1 MFGYVTANLGELTPE
16 EKTRYTQVY
25 CGICAAIG
33 RQEGQLSRLGLQY
46 DMAFLALT
54 LMSLYEPE
62 EEKSLRR
69 CLLHPA
75 KGRSR
80 TDCGIIRYTADM
92 NVALF
97 YRKCLDDWQDDKK
110 QGARLLARHLEPQYS
125 QIAKKYPRQCKA
137 IDTGIRDLSQLEK
150 DNVQNPD
157 LAAAAFGR
165 LMGELFVWQEDLWQ
179 DTLRAVGEALGR
191 FIYLMD
197 AELDLEEDRKKG
209 SYNPLAEL
217 PQQDHLEQILT
228 LTMGRCAYYYEK
240 LPLVQDKGLLDNILY
255 SGVWVRY
262 REKYRKERNQ

>member
-1 MFGYVTANLGELTPE
+1 MFGYVTVNLGELTPE

-25 CGICAAIG
+25 CGICAAMG

-62 EEKSLRR
+62 EERSLRR

-97 YRKCLDDWQDDKK
+97 YRKCLDDWQDDRK

-179 DTLRAVGEALGR
+179 DTLRAMGEA
-191 FIYLMD
+191 
-197 AELDLEEDRKKG
+197 
-209 SYNPLAEL
+209 
-217 PQQDHLEQILT
+217 T
-228 LTMGRCAYYYEK
+228 
-240 LPLVQDKGLLDNILY
+240 
-255 SGVWVRY
+255 
-262 REKYRKERNQ
+262 

>member
-97 YRKCLDDWQDDKK
+97 YRKCLDDWQ
-110 QGARLLARHLEPQYS
+110 E
-125 QIAKKYPRQCKA
+125 YPRQSKA

-179 DTLRAVGEALGR
+179 DTLRAMGEALGR

>member
-1 MFGYVTANLGELTPE
+1 MFGYITANLSELTPE

-25 CGICAAIG
+25 CGICAAMG

-62 EEKSLRR
+62 EEQSLRR
-69 CLLHPA
+69 CLLHPG
-75 KGRSR
+75 KRRSR
-80 TDCGIIRYTADM
+80 TDCGIIGYTADM

-110 QGARLLARHLEPQYS
+110 QGARLLARHLEPHYS

-179 DTLRAVGEALGR
+179 DTLRAMGEALGR

-209 SYNPLAEL
+209 SYNPLADL
-217 PQQDHLEQILT
+217 PQQDHLEQIFT

>member
-1 MFGYVTANLGELTPE
+1 MFGYITANLSELTPE

-62 EEKSLRR
+62 EEQSLRR
-69 CLLHPA
+69 CLLHPG
-75 KGRSR
+75 KRRSR
-80 TDCGIIRYTADM
+80 TDCGIIGYTADM

-110 QGARLLARHLEPQYS
+110 QGARLLA
-125 QIAKKYPRQCKA
+125 
-137 IDTGIRDLSQLEK
+137 
-150 DNVQNPD
+150 
-157 LAAAAFGR
+157 AAAFGR

-179 DTLRAVGEALGR
+179 DTLRAMGEALGR

-209 SYNPLAEL
+209 SYNPLADL